1 MRIALV
7 LFAACGAPQQVHRGV
22 SIDRFSPRAA
32 HNLVGKGQAD
42 APIDLDRPPFV
53 TQGLAPDGSVVRYY
67 NFDVQSPTPAL
78 LHRDNSIDVIPGDPG
93 YSDFFQL
100 EGTQQVIDCPVVP
113 RGTTARE
120 GNPIVHELTY
130 RGTSVICL
138 QFGEPLTLG
147 PDGKVPTSPI
157 YVTPRRDGEQTH
169 NVVFSL
175 PGDTE
180 YSPLWHLHVY
190 DPRAFPLVHDEA
202 TALRARVV
210 KDGPLVNCPV
220 VRWKHD

>member
-93 YSDFFQL
+93 YS
-100 EGTQQVIDCPVVP
+100 VWI
-113 RGTTARE
+113 R
-120 GNPIVHELTY
+120 
-130 RGTSVICL
+130 SVRPGRRFVTC
-138 QFGEPLTLG
+138 
-147 PDGKVPTSPI
+147 
-157 YVTPRRDGEQTH
+157 YVTNFHKQ
-169 NVVFSL
+169 
-175 PGDTE
+175 
-180 YSPLWHLHVY
+180 
-190 DPRAFPLVHDEA
+190 
-202 TALRARVV
+202 
-210 KDGPLVNCPV
+210 PV
-220 VRWKHD
+220 QPV